1 MEVALHATIRF
12 NIIFSQSLIEENH
25 TGMMNSEQLEMRH
38 QDQKRNIQLGGSR
51 LDQRE
56 VFILQG
62 AHKPR
67 ANQAN
72 FQL

>member
-1 MEVALHATIRF
+1 
-12 NIIFSQSLIEENH
+12 
-25 TGMMNSEQLEMRH
+25 MMNSEQLEMRH